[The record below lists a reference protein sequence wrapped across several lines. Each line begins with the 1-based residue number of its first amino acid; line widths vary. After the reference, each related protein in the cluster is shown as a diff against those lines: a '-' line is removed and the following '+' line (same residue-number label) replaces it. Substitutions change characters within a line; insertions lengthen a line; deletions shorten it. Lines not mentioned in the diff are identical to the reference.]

1 MQLALENRELH
12 LFVLVVILTDE
23 VLDAGVFTIGAC
35 LFVSAVTADAVVALQ
50 QSVRT
55 PAM

>member
-23 VLDAGVFTIGAC
+23 VLDAGVFTIGTC
-35 LFVSAVTADAVVALQ
+35 LLVSAVTADAVVALQ